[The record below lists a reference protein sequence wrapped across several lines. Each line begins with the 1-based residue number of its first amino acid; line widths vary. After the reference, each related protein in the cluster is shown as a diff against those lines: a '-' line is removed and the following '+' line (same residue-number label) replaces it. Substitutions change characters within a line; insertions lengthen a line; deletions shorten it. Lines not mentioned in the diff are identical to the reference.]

1 MNDFR
6 AQAYLNNQNKSDN
19 SNKEKKIKTVS
30 WTKISKEDEKKS
42 IPTKEDREGVKLQ
55 LSSAATKSTTS
66 KEKDAVNQQLKNAAD
81 FLKTGGLVK
90 VPVEKPEPDGSD
102 SVYRRVAKFL
112 LLIGEDES
120 AKILPHLSESQIEKI
135 IPEIASIRTVDKDE
149 AEVIL
154 AEFNS
159 LLESSRE
166 SGGVETAREML
177 VRAYGKERAE
187 QMLEKAMPLKGKK
200 PFEYLN
206 DADSERVYLLLK
218 DENAGVQTLVLSHL
232 APQKAASVI
241 NQMSAEEKKEIIV
254 RLAKME
260 PISPEVIRRVDEGM
274 HEKSLRQSSEK
285 AENIDG
291 RNALAQILKK
301 MDIGAEQDII
311 TYLSEEDPDLGLDL
325 RSRLFTM
332 DDVIHADDR
341 FIQKKLH
348 EMKESD
354 IAYLIAGKPED
365 FRNKILGNISAGRR
379 TEVLDQEDILK
390 PMRRSDCERITSQ
403 FFSVLRRE
411 YEAGHL
417 IISNRNDDIFI

>member
-66 KEKDAVNQQLKNAAD
+66 KEKEAVNQQLKNAAD

-90 VPVEKPEPDGSD
+90 VPVEKPEPDGTD

-112 LLIGEDES
+112 LLIGEDEA